1 MNLEEFDM
9 LNVSGTMVSYYF
21 TCKRKLWL
29 FAKNIDMEQSQPTT
43 DLIIGKLLNFE
54 RFKRERHKEIEIE
67 DCVIDF
73 LTFRGEI
80 IVHETKKSKKFEE
93 AHVWQ
98 TKYYMFVLR
107 KYGLNVNHGVIHYPK
122 LMRKLE
128 VNFEDGDE
136 EKIQNA
142 LIEIKQMV
150 SSKIPPPVLNRSF
163 CKKCSYYELCYV

>member
-54 RFKRERHKEIEIE
+54 RFKRERHKEVEIE

-73 LTFRGEI
+73 LTFRG
-80 IVHETKKSKKFEE
+80 
-93 AHVWQ
+93 
-98 TKYYMFVLR
+98 R
-107 KYGLNVNHGVIHYPK
+107 
-122 LMRKLE
+122 
-128 VNFEDGDE
+128 
-136 EKIQNA
+136 
-142 LIEIKQMV
+142 
-150 SSKIPPPVLNRSF
+150 
-163 CKKCSYYELCYV
+163 